1 MKVETT
7 YSHAITS
14 FFGPFYLLKTTSET
28 KYMFLYEHI
37 YIYNEVNA
45 EIETLQRVLH
55 LIKNIVTSIS
65 IVKQFSNT
73 NNNSSVSRYIYI
85 YSSFETKNNNIYNIY
100 IVEYVTTNRE
110 RFNSRSI

>member
-1 MKVETT
+1 MNT
-7 YSHAITS
+7 
-14 FFGPFYLLKTTSET
+14 
-28 KYMFLYEHI
+28 

-55 LIKNIVTSIS
+55 LIKNTVTSIS

-85 YSSFETKNNNIYNIY
+85 DIYRLKQKTIIYRYSSFETKNNNIY
-100 IVEYVTTNRE
+100 IV
-110 RFNSRSI
+110 

>member
-1 MKVETT
+1 
-7 YSHAITS
+7 
-14 FFGPFYLLKTTSET
+14 
-28 KYMFLYEHI
+28 MFLYEHI

-85 YSSFETKNNNIYNIY
+85 DIYRLKQKTIIYIYSSFETKNNNIY
-100 IVEYVTTNRE
+100 IV
-110 RFNSRSI
+110 

>member
-1 MKVETT
+1 
-7 YSHAITS
+7 
-14 FFGPFYLLKTTSET
+14 
-28 KYMFLYEHI
+28 MFLYEHI

-55 LIKNIVTSIS
+55 LIKNTVTSIS

-85 YSSFETKNNNIYNIY
+85 DIYRLKQKTIIYRYSSFETKNNNIY
-100 IVEYVTTNRE
+100 IV
-110 RFNSRSI
+110 